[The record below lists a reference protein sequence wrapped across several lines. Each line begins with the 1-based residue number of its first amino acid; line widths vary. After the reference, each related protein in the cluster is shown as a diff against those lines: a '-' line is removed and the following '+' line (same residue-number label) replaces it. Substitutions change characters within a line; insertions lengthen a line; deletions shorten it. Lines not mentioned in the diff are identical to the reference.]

1 MNAPNI
7 YQRNGELVSIVR
19 EPDRKEPD
27 HDVRTGSDILLRP
40 GTPRLRRVPY
50 TALLECLA
58 VAATWEKFDPRR
70 GKKVKGKWSGEWMT
84 TNPDHLTA
92 QIVAERADWPG
103 ILPVRSILETPYF
116 APGGRLIS
124 SSGYDEET
132 CAVLIPSCEM
142 APILEEP
149 SQEDARRA
157 LQYLW
162 VELFSD
168 FPYRG
173 IGEPGADDTD
183 RCKQYEAACRCPDA
197 FVAIAALLTML
208 ARHAVE
214 GSCPGFVFEA
224 ATQGSGKSLQINVV
238 SIVAS
243 SRSAGMMTLPV
254 HDGHVDEAELDKVI
268 GSYALAGARLVAFD
282 NIKGSLGGQRLE
294 AAITANPTISCR
306 VLGASDVRDL
316 PWSAIVMF
324 SGNNMTMSD
333 DVSQRVLVSRLESP
347 REDPRGRPDQSFRHR
362 DLVASVRQLR
372 PSLLQAALTV
382 LRAFFV
388 AHDKPDSGTWGSFE
402 AWSRIVASCHRLRW
416 RPQRYRV
423 QGLQVVGRAGWR
435 GGGTSLPVAP
445 MAASVRRGGQGW
457 RARDQGLRARVRNT
471 EGARAARRA
480 GRLPGSHSHA
490 DTHARRQ
497 DPQRPCLWE
506 STQRATRSDSR
517 GSEAGGPEGPQQRHD
532 VASSERGALV
542 LQGMQGF
549 AGDVASP
556 YPLILHHLVQSRPG
570 GASNIPCKPLQS
582 RMPHPKWQPL
592 GAQRP
597 KRGDYDDGN
606 EHNHPVRGG

>member
-1 MNAPNI
+1 MLRAERCAPPSGPRSVATKPADPSEDERSLPTIRIVAGEIPRMVQESIAALAVNAPNI
-7 YQRNGELVSIVR
+7 YQRSGELVSVVR

-50 TALLECLA
+50 TALLESLA
-58 VAATWEKFDPRR
+58 VAATWSRFDLRK
-70 GKKVKGKWSGEWMT
+70 GKKVKGKCSGEWTT
-84 TNPDHLTA
+84 TNPDHLIA

-103 ILPVRSILETPYF
+103 IRPVRSILETPSF

-124 SSGYDEET
+124 SPGYDEET
-132 CAVLIPSCEM
+132 GVVLIPSCEM

-149 SQEDARRA
+149 SQEHARRA

-173 IGEPGADDTD
+173 IGEPGDDDTD

-197 FVAIAALLTML
+197 FVAIAALLTLL
-208 ARHAVE
+208 ARHAIE

-238 SIVAS
+238 SIVATG
-243 SRSAGMMTLPV
+243 RAAGMMTLPV

-294 AAITANPTISCR
+294 AAITANPTVSCR

-333 DVSQRVLVSRLESP
+333 DVSQRVLVSRIESP

-388 AHDKPDSGTWGSFE
+388 AHDKPDTGTWGSFE
-402 AWSRIVASCHRLRW
+402 AWSRIVPPAIA
-416 RPQRYRV
+416 Y
-423 QGLQVVGRAGWR
+423 
-435 GGGTSLPVAP
+435 
-445 MAASVRRGGQGW
+445 
-457 RARDQGLRARVRNT
+457 
-471 EGARAARRA
+471 
-480 GRLPGSHSHA
+480 
-490 DTHARRQ
+490 
-497 DPQRPCLWE
+497 
-506 STQRATRSDSR
+506 
-517 GSEAGGPEGPQQRHD
+517 AGGPNVIECRASRSTDGQDSEGAAHRSLMRLWPSQYAEGVKAGELVTKAFERECAIQRGLEPPDGLDDFRAAIRTLTHTPEGKNPNSHAFGKALGGLRGAIRD
-532 VASSERGALV
+532 GLKLVGQKDRNHVMTWRVASVGR
-542 LQGMQGF
+542 
-549 AGDVASP
+549 
-556 YPLILHHLVQSRPG
+556 
-570 GASNIPCKPLQS
+570 
-582 RMPHPKWQPL
+582 
-592 GAQRP
+592 
-597 KRGDYDDGN
+597 
-606 EHNHPVRGG
+606 